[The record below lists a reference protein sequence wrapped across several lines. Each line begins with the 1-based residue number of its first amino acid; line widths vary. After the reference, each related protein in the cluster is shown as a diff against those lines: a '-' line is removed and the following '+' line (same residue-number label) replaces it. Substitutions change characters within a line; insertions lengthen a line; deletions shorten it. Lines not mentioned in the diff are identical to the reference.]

1 MQLISLKANKPSFK
15 TVNFKNETGLNFIVA
30 SQVTPS
36 ASKKDDSRTTNG
48 VGKSLIV
55 SLIHFCLGTN
65 QNKVLKSKLEDWI
78 FSLSFKIGNEIYT
91 SVRET
96 KNQNIISLNGEDLKL
111 KDFKSVLQN
120 LLFNIPD
127 NIDHL
132 TFRSLISFFIRPSK
146 ASYNIFNNPNA
157 VKNDY
162 QIQVCNAFLLGLDI
176 QLVQN
181 KYELRKEEERIRK
194 LINELKKDNLM
205 KEFFDNY
212 KDSSI
217 ELQQIKTDIEN
228 LQFKLSTFEVADDY
242 YEVNAEADRLKNDLD
257 TISNKIYLFNDQIS
271 RIEES
276 SKITPDISKQKI
288 VDIYN
293 ESSVLIKDNILKTL
307 DELEK
312 FYTDL
317 AIGRKRRLFEEKQK
331 LKAEIE
337 NLKSISFEKEKQLDA
352 KLQYLDAKKALDVY
366 VSMNKRLADL
376 RLKEK
381 SIKRFDEL
389 ISKYDESQISIKKQ
403 FISATEDV
411 KEYLESA
418 TDIINHLSDFFREL
432 SKRFYPD
439 SPAGISISNNRG
451 NNQTRFDIDAK
462 ISSDASD
469 GINNIKIFCY
479 DLTLLLKGAFHNVDF
494 IFHDSRLLSDTDPRQ
509 VAELFKVLND
519 YIKISGKQYN
529 LTLNQNQLNEVKKYL
544 SEEEYKTIVQ
554 NNICLELKDESPKDK
569 LLGIQID
576 MNL

>member
-30 SQVTPS
+30 SQVTSS

-48 VGKSLIV
+48 VGKSLII
-55 SLIHFCLGTN
+55 SLIHFCLGSN
-65 QNKVLKSKLEDWI
+65 QNKELKSKLEDWI
-78 FSLSFKIGNEIYT
+78 FSLSFKIGDKVYT

-96 KNQNIISLNGEDLKL
+96 KKQNIINLNGEDLKL
-111 KDFKSVLQN
+111 KDFKSVLQD

-132 TFRSLISFFIRPSK
+132 TFRSLIPFFIRPSK
-146 ASYNIFNNPNA
+146 ASYYIFNNPNA

-181 KYELRKEEERIRK
+181 KYELRKEEERVRK
-194 LINELKKDNLM
+194 LINELKKDKLM
-205 KEFFDNY
+205 KEFFDNN

-337 NLKSISFEKEKQLDA
+337 NLKSISIEKEKQLDA

-403 FISATEDV
+403 FISATEDA

-418 TDIINHLSDFFREL
+418 TDIINYLSDFFREL

-439 SPAGISISNNRG
+439 SPAGISISNNSG
-451 NNQTRFDIDAK
+451 DNQIRFDIDAK

-469 GINNIKIFCY
+469 GINNIKILCY

-509 VAELFKVLND
+509 VASLFKVLND
-519 YIKISGKQYN
+519 YIKISG
-529 LTLNQNQLNEVKKYL
+529 
-544 SEEEYKTIVQ
+544 
-554 NNICLELKDESPKDK
+554 
-569 LLGIQID
+569 
-576 MNL
+576 

>member
-30 SQVTPS
+30 SQVTSS

-48 VGKSLIV
+48 VGKSLII
-55 SLIHFCLGTN
+55 SLIHFCLGSN
-65 QNKVLKSKLEDWI
+65 QNKELKSKLEDWI
-78 FSLSFKIGNEIYT
+78 FSLSFKIGDKVYT

-96 KNQNIISLNGEDLKL
+96 KKQNIINLNGEDLKL
-111 KDFKSVLQN
+111 KDFKSVLQD

-132 TFRSLISFFIRPSK
+132 TFRSLIPFFIRPSK
-146 ASYNIFNNPNA
+146 ASYYIFNNPNA

-181 KYELRKEEERIRK
+181 KYELRKEEERVRK
-194 LINELKKDNLM
+194 LINELKKDKLM
-205 KEFFDNY
+205 KEFFDNN

-337 NLKSISFEKEKQLDA
+337 NLKSISIEKEKQLDA

-403 FISATEDV
+403 FISATEDA

-418 TDIINHLSDFFREL
+418 TDIINYLSDFFREL

-439 SPAGISISNNRG
+439 SPAGISISNNSG
-451 NNQTRFDIDAK
+451 DNQIRFDIDAK

-469 GINNIKIFCY
+469 GINNIKILCY

-509 VAELFKVLND
+509 VASLFKVLND

-529 LTLNQNQLNEVKKYL
+529 LSLNQNQLNEVKKYL

-554 NNICLELKDESPKDK
+554 DNICLELKDESPKDK
-569 LLGIQID
+569 LLGVQID